1 MKVPPSPPAGPRRSR
16 DDFEALKRSL
26 AIHAGLLIFIIIE
39 SIFFVTK
46 RPPLVSTLRVDLV
59 GLPNRNQQRPSAD
72 RSGSVQKPA
81 EPKVAQKEP
90 APEPKEK
97 PAPKTRPEPKT
108 KPEPKPIAKK
118 DEMAEIGHKADPKKK
133 MKSALARI
141 RALEKI
147 HQAQSAAEKKTAH
160 SGGEP
165 IRGNFISKGNSLSG
179 EAREGQAQY
188 LELVRDQLQE
198 NWALPTW
205 LSKADYSAQV
215 RIFIDRSGRISRYS
229 FVRGSG
235 NVQFDEAVKRCIS
248 DSQQLPTPPDELRAS
263 VFVDGVTVGFPL

>member
-1 MKVPPSPPAGPRRSR
+1 MMKVPPSPPAGPTRSR
-16 DDFEALKRSL
+16 AEFEALKRSL
-26 AIHAGLLIFIIIE
+26 AIHAGVLVLVIIE
-39 SIFFVTK
+39 SVFFVTK
-46 RPPLVSTLRVDLV
+46 RPPIVPTLRVDIV
-59 GLPNRNQQRPSAD
+59 GLPNRNQQRPSSDHA
-72 RSGSVQKPA
+72 GPPQKPS

-90 APEPKEK
+90 EPEEK
-97 PAPKTRPEPKT
+97 PIPRAKV
-108 KPEPKPIAKK
+108 EPKPAKK
-118 DEMAEIGHKADPKKK
+118 DEMADIGHKVDPKKK

-147 HQAQSAAEKKTAH
+147 RKAQQATEKRKQQ

-179 EAREGQAQY
+179 EAREGEAQY
-188 LELVRDQLQE
+188 LELVRDLLQE

-205 LSKADYSAQV
+205 LSKTDYSAQV
-215 RIFIDRSGRISRYS
+215 RIFIDRAGRISRYY

-235 NVQFDEAVKRCIS
+235 NAQFDDAVKRCIS
-248 DSQQLPTPPDELRAS
+248 DSQQVPAPPEELRAS